1 MTFTVPLLS
10 GARGSL
16 HSREQALLARCFR
29 PHPKCHRCRK
39 VISSY
44 IVIDENSLAKEP
56 SNTLSSLSKPGTF
69 LGGFS
74 ATLNATRTGS
84 ESLTQ
89 EIKIFYLSFKT
100 IYDYRP
106 DFAAFSIFVF
116 FILCIL

>member
-1 MTFTVPLLS
+1 MLSLVKTVKLNLNLMHDP
-10 GARGSL
+10 
-16 HSREQALLARCFR
+16 
-29 PHPKCHRCRK
+29 
-39 VISSY
+39 
-44 IVIDENSLAKEP
+44 
-56 SNTLSSLSKPGTF
+56 LSKPGTF

-100 IYDYRP
+100 IYDFRP